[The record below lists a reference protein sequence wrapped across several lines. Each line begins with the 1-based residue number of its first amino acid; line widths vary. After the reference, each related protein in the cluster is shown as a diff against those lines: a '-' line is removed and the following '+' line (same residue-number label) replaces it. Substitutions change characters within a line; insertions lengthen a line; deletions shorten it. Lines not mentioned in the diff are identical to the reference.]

1 MQYVKDIAE
10 YRSKSD
16 RIEGWRP
23 LLEFGLKIP
32 TPVKT
37 VTHEG
42 FIFYKKN
49 KVTGQL
55 KDEVLAAFE
64 EIRQKNPDRGVYVG
78 RGYFVPGLQAPPG
91 PRSSSVKSPDVAL
104 SEVEKLF
111 EFAINNNF
119 DKPGAE
125 INIIMHP
132 FINPIVPMSGGCITP
147 SRHSK
152 SDLIVEAIYGNDE
165 GVQSFY
171 HDTFYVNVD
180 KMIITKKVIQNKPQ
194 CLQATDDFK
203 YETIELPSEL
213 QDVQCVDDFTILSVT
228 RDFKKLIDKYGPHRV
243 EFAVQSE
250 GVYFRDYTPF
260 EFSKDLNISAF
271 ANTKGTVIK
280 VSTLD
285 EVKNIKNTSQILYID
300 PLVIQQR
307 NMDLL
312 TSLAYNFDQPMI
324 VLYPGSAST
333 AHAATILREKGH
345 SVCYVGGTQ
354 FESGDK
360 VLVTVKGNDL
370 VVEKILENKQ
380 SWVLP
385 SKFSG
390 GKSARIWELDK
401 AGIRVPKFFSLSSE
415 ALDYYLEENN
425 LITRIDEISEER
437 NKDILEL
444 KLKDFRNKIENGKIP
459 EDLESL
465 ITEAFEKLNQ
475 PVVSVRSSA
484 NVEDGTKASF
494 AGLFETVLKVDK
506 TQLLISIKKCWA
518 SLYNLGAFT
527 YAKHHNIPIYSM
539 KMGLLIM
546 EMLDPAKAGVLF
558 TKDLSAKDDLT
569 CVIEAVEGLGD
580 KVVDG
585 LGEPDVIKVNK
596 NNQSIVSQTKNIMS
610 QEEIKSLVTLGI
622 SIENKYNTPQDIEWA
637 ISKKGEVFILQTRPI
652 TT

>member
-1 MQYVKDIAE
+1 MQYVKDIAD
-10 YRSKSD
+10 YHSKSD

-23 LLEFGLKIP
+23 LLEFNLKIP

-37 VTHEG
+37 ITHEG
-42 FIFYKKN
+42 FEYYKKN

-55 KDEVLAAFE
+55 KEEVLTAFE
-64 EIRQKNPDRGVYVG
+64 EIRLKNPQRGVYVG

-91 PRSSSVKSPDVAL
+91 PRSSSVKSPEVVL

-119 DKPGAE
+119 DKPGSE

-152 SDLIVEAIYGNDE
+152 SDLIVEGIYGNDE

-180 KMIITKKVIQNKPQ
+180 KMIITKKVIQTKTQ

-203 YETIELPSEL
+203 YETIDLPIEL
-213 QDVQCVDDFTILSVT
+213 QDVQCIDDFTILSVG

-243 EFAVQSE
+243 EFAVQPE

-260 EFSKDLNISAF
+260 EFSKDLNISSF
-271 ANTKGTVIK
+271 VNTKGSVVKI
-280 VSTLD
+280 SNLD
-285 EVKNIKNTSQILYID
+285 EVKSVKNKSQILYID
-300 PLVIQQR
+300 PIVIQQR

-312 TSLAYNFDQPMI
+312 TALAYNFDQPMI

-333 AHAATILREKGH
+333 AHAATIIREKGH
-345 SVCYVGGTQ
+345 SIVYVGGTQ
-354 FESGDK
+354 FETGDK
-360 VLVTVKGNDL
+360 VLVTVKGSDL
-370 VVEKILENKQ
+370 IVEKTIENKQ
-380 SWVLP
+380 NWFVP

-390 GKSARIWELDK
+390 GKSARISELYNF
-401 AGIRVPKFFSLSSE
+401 GIKVPTFFTISSE
-415 ALDYYLEENN
+415 VLDYFLEENGLSN
-425 LITRIDEISEER
+425 NIDDISEEK
-437 NKDILEL
+437 NKDVLED
-444 KLKDFRNKIENGKIP
+444 KLKKLRIDIEAGQITV
-459 EDLESL
+459 DLNIL
-465 ITEAFEKLNQ
+465 IYNSFSKLGLDE
-475 PVVSVRSSA
+475 VSVRSSA

-494 AGLFETVLKVDK
+494 AGLFETILNVKKSD
-506 TQLLISIKKCWA
+506 LITSIKKCWA
-518 SLYNLGAFT
+518 SLYNLGAIT

-539 KMGLLIM
+539 KMGLLVM

-558 TKDLSAKDDLT
+558 TKDIANNNESV

-585 LGEPDVIKVNK
+585 LGDPDKIIVNK
-596 NNQSIVSQTKNIMS
+596 TTNSISSQTKNILS
-610 QEEIKSLVTLGI
+610 LEEITNLVTI
-622 SIENKYNTPQDIEWA
+622 AKKVEEIYKQPQDIEWA
-637 ISKKGEVFILQTRPI
+637 IDKKGEVYILQTRPI

>member
-610 QEEIKSLVTLGI
+610 QEEIKTLVTLGI

-637 ISKKGEVFILQTRPI
+637 ISKKERYLFSKPDQ
-652 TT
+652 

>member
-1 MQYVKDIAE
+1 MQYVKDIAD
-10 YRSKSD
+10 YHSKSD

-42 FIFYKKN
+42 FEFYKKN

-55 KDEVLAAFE
+55 KEEVLTAFE
-64 EIRQKNPDRGVYVG
+64 DIRQKNSERGVYVG

-91 PRSSSVKSPDVAL
+91 PRSSSVKSPEVVL

-119 DKPGAE
+119 DKSGSE

-180 KMIITKKVIQNKPQ
+180 KMIITKKVIQTKTQ

-203 YETIELPSEL
+203 YETIDLPLEF
-213 QDVQCVDDFTILSVT
+213 QDIQCIDDFTILSIA
-228 RDFKKLIDKYGPHRV
+228 RDFKRLIDKYGPHRV
-243 EFAVQSE
+243 EFAVQPE

-260 EFSKDLNISAF
+260 EFSKDLNISSF
-271 ANTKGTVIK
+271 VNTKGLVVKI
-280 VSTLD
+280 STLD
-285 EVKNIKNTSQILYID
+285 EVKSVKNKSQILYID
-300 PLVIQQR
+300 PIVIQQR

-312 TSLAYNFDQPMI
+312 TALAYNFDQPMI

-333 AHAATILREKGH
+333 AHAATIIREKGH
-345 SVCYVGGTQ
+345 SIVYVGGTQ
-354 FESGDK
+354 FETGDK
-360 VLVTVKGNDL
+360 VLISVKGNDL
-370 VVEKILENKQ
+370 TVEKIIENKQ
-380 SWVLP
+380 NWFLP

-390 GKSARIWELDK
+390 GKATRISELETFGVK
-401 AGIRVPKFFSLSSE
+401 VPNFFTISSE
-415 ALDYYLEENN
+415 ALDYYLEENK
-425 LITRIDEISEER
+425 LINKIDDISEEK
-437 NKDILEL
+437 NKDVLEEKIKNL
-444 KLKDFRNKIENGKIP
+444 RKDIENGQIP
-459 EDLESL
+459 DDLSAL
-465 ITEAFEKLNQ
+465 ILDVFSKFGIDE
-475 PVVSVRSSA
+475 VSVRSSA

-494 AGLFETVLKVDK
+494 AGLFETVLSVKKAD
-506 TQLLISIKKCWA
+506 LISSIKKCWA
-518 SLYNLGAFT
+518 SLYNLGALT
-527 YAKHHNIPIYSM
+527 YARYQNIPIYSM
-539 KMGLLIM
+539 KMGLLVM

-558 TKDLSAKDDLT
+558 TKDVANKNESV
-569 CVIEAVEGLGD
+569 CIIEAVVGLGD

-585 LGEPDVIKVNK
+585 LGDPDKITVNK
-596 NNQSIVSQTKNIMS
+596 EDCSVVSQTKNIMLPL
-610 QEEIKSLVTLGI
+610 EITSLVTI
-622 SIENKYNTPQDIEWA
+622 AKNIEEKYQQPQDIEWV
-637 ISKKGEVFILQTRPI
+637 IDKKGEVFILQTRPI

>member
-610 QEEIKSLVTLGI
+610 QEEIKTLVTLGI

>member
-1 MQYVKDIAE
+1 MQFVKDIAD
-10 YRSKSD
+10 YHSKSD

-506 TQLLISIKKCWA
+506 TQLLISIKICWA
-518 SLYNLGAFT
+518 ALYNLGAFT

-610 QEEIKSLVTLGI
+610 QEEIKTLVTLGI

>member
-285 EVKNIKNTSQILYID
+285 AVKNIKNTSQILYID

-401 AGIRVPKFFSLSSE
+401 AGIRVPKFF
-415 ALDYYLEENN
+415 
-425 LITRIDEISEER
+425 
-437 NKDILEL
+437 
-444 KLKDFRNKIENGKIP
+444 
-459 EDLESL
+459 
-465 ITEAFEKLNQ
+465 
-475 PVVSVRSSA
+475 
-484 NVEDGTKASF
+484 
-494 AGLFETVLKVDK
+494 
-506 TQLLISIKKCWA
+506 
-518 SLYNLGAFT
+518 
-527 YAKHHNIPIYSM
+527 H
-539 KMGLLIM
+539 
-546 EMLDPAKAGVLF
+546 
-558 TKDLSAKDDLT
+558 
-569 CVIEAVEGLGD
+569 
-580 KVVDG
+580 
-585 LGEPDVIKVNK
+585 
-596 NNQSIVSQTKNIMS
+596 
-610 QEEIKSLVTLGI
+610 
-622 SIENKYNTPQDIEWA
+622 
-637 ISKKGEVFILQTRPI
+637 
-652 TT
+652 